1 MWGFLGFVASTEIS
15 ELNLH
20 IPLGPNLPSAK
31 CSQNELTFKFLLAS
45 SPPAPGCVFPDLGGG
60 EEYKKKNEDALL
72 SGNGILMYTFL
83 FLNRRY

>member
-45 SPPAPGCVFPDLGGG
+45 SPPSPGCVFPDLGGG
-60 EEYKKKNEDALL
+60 EEYKKKTRTL
-72 SGNGILMYTFL
+72 SFQEMEF
-83 FLNRRY
+83 